1 MLNFILIG
9 SNPFYDA
16 YSQSDF
22 LGKCIF
28 LSLLLLSVL
37 SWVILIQKTRTTR
50 AMKKLALQFQEV
62 FETKRH
68 HPLTLDTQIPFQKST
83 FSNPFLE
90 VYTSLKKHTLELI
103 NKNRY
108 SHQAC
113 NPEASDETP
122 GKVYLSSSDIDFVA
136 SHLTTA
142 VSAQVKNLEKNLYIL
157 STIVT
162 LGPFLGLL
170 GTVWGI
176 LVTFSQLHSRASGQ
190 TNEVILSGLSMALGT
205 TVLGLIVAIPA
216 LIAYNYLKNG
226 IREFQTEIEDF
237 SSLILA
243 TVEMQY
249 RKTDIH

>member
-1 MLNFILIG
+1 MLNVILMG

-28 LSLLLLSVL
+28 LALLFLSVL

-62 FETKRH
+62 FEAKRH
-68 HPLTLDTQIPFQKST
+68 HPLTLDTQIPLQKSP

-90 VYTSLKKHTLELI
+90 IYNCLKKQTLELL
-103 NKNRY
+103 NKNRFCTQG
-108 SHQAC
+108 HA
-113 NPEASDETP
+113 EAEAAP
-122 GKVYLSSSDIDFVA
+122 GKVHLSSSDIDFVA
-136 SHLTTA
+136 SHLTAA
-142 VSAQVKNLEKNLYIL
+142 VSMQVKNLEKNLYVL

-205 TVLGLIVAIPA
+205 TVLGLVVAIPA

-226 IREFQTEIEDF
+226 VREFQTEIEDF
-237 SSLILA
+237 STLILA

-249 RKTDIH
+249 RKTDTD

>member
-1 MLNFILIG
+1 MLNVILIG

-28 LSLLLLSVL
+28 LALLFLSIL

-50 AMKKLALQFQEV
+50 TMKKLSQQFQEI

-68 HPLTLDTQIPFQKST
+68 HPLTLDTQIALQKTS

-90 VYTSLKKHTLELI
+90 VYSSLKKHTLELL
-103 NKNRY
+103 NKNHLGRA
-108 SHQAC
+108 QE
-113 NPEASDETP
+113 NKSDVGETP
-122 GKVYLSSSDIDFVA
+122 SKVYLSPSDIDFVA

-142 VSAQVKNLEKNLYIL
+142 VSTQVKNLEKNLYVL

-226 IREFQTEIEDF
+226 VREFQTEIEDF
-237 SSLILA
+237 STLILA

-249 RKTDIH
+249 RKTDVN